1 MIYFFSALDYPHKY
15 GPQGG
20 CADHSVFERMRKYQ
34 MTGVEEGTQV
44 RISAFVKLKTWK
56 CTWASVSSF
65 HIYVLGVIK
74 HLYHCGEI
82 FILI

>member
-1 MIYFFSALDYPHKY
+1 
-15 GPQGG
+15 
-20 CADHSVFERMRKYQ
+20 

-56 CTWASVSSF
+56 YTWASVSSF
-65 HIYVLGVIK
+65 HRYVLGVIK
-74 HLYHCGEI
+74 CLYHCCEI